1 MELAIYQVGE
11 TGLKQAIQFYNWDI
25 FSKER
30 SIKWQRVFK
39 TGRWTGLEIHEG
51 TSLMAQR
58 LTPCSQGRGHRFQPW
73 LGNSAPSCHTVWP
86 PKMKK
91 NQWRLS
97 WGNKHLCWGLK
108 QSRKWVKWRKS
119 TQGVWWPSRRRLW
132 GRTVW
137 LIPRWWAENRPKMIC
152 RTLKLNDLAFKFF

>member
-1 MELAIYQVGE
+1 MTESVYNGE
-11 TGLKQAIQFYNWDI
+11 VNWLRNLWRD
-25 FSKER
+25 FP
-30 SIKWQRVFK
+30 
-39 TGRWTGLEIHEG
+39 
-51 TSLMAQR
+51 SL
-58 LTPCSQGRGHRFQPW
+58 CRGHRFQPW

-108 QSRKWVKWRKS
+108 QSRKWVKRRKS
-119 TQGVWWPSRRRLW
+119 IQGVWWPSRRGLW

-137 LIPRWWAENRPKMIC
+137 LIPRWWAEKDRPKMIC
-152 RTLKLNDLAFKFF
+152 RTLKLNNLAFKFFLKTNYYLKTKINQPTVFKQLIDKIRFPFQKGQFDCCRC